1 MIINYHKKII
11 NWTDAYSKK
20 TISSWYFPNEFQV
33 IPWMFAYVCYLWLWN
48 AVVLKTITPLWLSWF
63 ILMKGKAIIQSCM
76 ASSRTCYETH
86 LKSLLTKTTL
96 WLRGIW
102 IKYGAS
108 KWSFLWF
115 WKSWFLT
122 KFSATRKW
130 QILREQL
137 CMGHIFL
144 VLG

>member
-1 MIINYHKKII
+1 
-11 NWTDAYSKK
+11 
-20 TISSWYFPNEFQV
+20 
-33 IPWMFAYVCYLWLWN
+33 MFAYVCYLWLWN

-102 IKYGAS
+102 IKYWAS

-115 WKSWFLT
+115 WKSQFLT

-144 VLG
+144 VLGWKEIKGSIFRSFNSIGTNNFTFVC